1 MRALSIIMFLCTTLT
16 SYSQWNFSGPNIY
29 NSNAGNVGIGITDPV
44 YKLDVVGSANNFKA
58 RFQGT
63 DGYIMFG
70 PANSG
75 WAHIY
80 TDRPAFIFNQSV
92 YSFGSFSSYQTDL
105 SLQTSGTTR
114 LTVSNTSGYVGLGSA
129 TSPTAKLHINSSIE
143 RESFRLY
150 KEGNTTNY
158 LSIWQGTGGAALDPI
173 GTGKLWLGYD
183 QPTDVYMGLSTGKIG
198 IGTTSPGYKL
208 DVVGPANDWKAR
220 FQGPDGYI
228 AFGPADA
235 SWAHIYTDRPAFM
248 FNQPVRSIAGN
259 FSSHS
264 TSDLSLQTN
273 GNTRLTISN
282 STGNVGIGTTSPNQ
296 KLTVN
301 GTIYGKEVKVDL
313 NVPGPDYVFEKD
325 YKLPSLDEIKSYIDQ
340 HKHLPEVPSAKE
352 MEQNGINVSEM
363 NMILLKKVEELTL
376 IIIEQDKKYKEQQ
389 LINKHQQTALEQI
402 QSEINKIKN
411 R

>member
-1 MRALSIIMFLCTTLT
+1 MKAAVVIIFSCLVLT
-16 SYSQWNFSGPNIY
+16 SYSQWNYSGPNIY
-29 NSNAGNVGIGITDPV
+29 NSNTGNVGIGITDAA
-44 YKLDVVGSANNFKA
+44 YKLDVVGPASNFKA

-63 DGYIMFG
+63 DGYIMIG

-114 LTVSNTSGYVGLGSA
+114 LTVSNSSGYVGLGSA

-173 GTGKLWLGYD
+173 GSGKLWLGYD

-198 IGTTSPGYKL
+198 IGTTSPSTKL
-208 DVVGPANDWKAR
+208 DIQGSGSTNVDLKVTGRIQSGDAANAGGMHVGTTGMFMGQVNANALGLWNNGAWR
-220 FQGPDGYI
+220 LI
-228 AFGPADA
+228 
-235 SWAHIYTDRPAFM
+235 TD
-248 FNQPVRSIAGN
+248 N
-259 FSSHS
+259 
-264 TSDLSLQTN
+264 N
-273 GNTRLTISN
+273 GNI
-282 STGNVGIGTTSPNQ
+282 GIGTLSPNQ

-325 YKLPSLDEIKSYIDQ
+325 YKLPSLEEIKLYIDQ

-352 MEQNGINVSEM
+352 MEQNGINLSEM

-376 IIIEQDKKYKEQQ
+376 MMIDQKQENAVLKKSMTDMQNQ
-389 LINKHQQTALEQI
+389 LNRLNQNK
-402 QSEINKIKN
+402 
-411 R
+411 